1 MYNIPRGL
9 TVPTY
14 DLEEKYALLRGL
26 SYLRSRC
33 SRAKIQP
40 CQVTFNGTV
49 RTVLERARLD
59 QPGVIPHMLLRSCI
73 NRIDTH
79 VHIL

>member
-14 DLEEKYALLRGL
+14 DLEEKYALLRGIP
-26 SYLRSRC
+26 YLRSRC

-40 CQVTFNGTV
+40 CQVTFNGIV
-49 RTVLERARLD
+49 RTVL
-59 QPGVIPHMLLRSCI
+59 IPMYVFYSSTTG
-73 NRIDTH
+73 N
-79 VHIL
+79 